1 MQFSKKEKNTEQ
13 VVNNIYMYIYM
24 YIYIY
29 IYIIAETKRK
39 WIPTIKEVVTNRKK
53 DPFKN
58 WHV

>member
-24 YIYIY
+24 Y